1 MNRPTTIDPT
11 SFRRI
16 LLRNVTV
23 PLAAGCAT
31 AALFVGL
38 IIYLLSA
45 LHWVEHTERVIGN
58 ANEITKL
65 SVDLETGLR
74 GYLLTGDEAFLAPY
88 RTGKAKMS
96 AEMATLAE
104 LVADNPVQLDRLG
117 RIRALQTQWDEFARN
132 MISLQQQKGDFS
144 ARLRAGEGKVE
155 FDEIRREFDAFL
167 ATESRLRQERNAAA
181 ENRTVLAVGFF
192 LLVSLTLSGV
202 LAFSGRRELMRLSLI
217 YNEALQDHAHH
228 SEQLQQQAWLRAGQT
243 GLAERSAG
251 QLALP
256 QLGQAILDYFADRLG
271 IAVGALYAAEPG
283 GALQRTA
290 TYGFSAGSVDS
301 PATFR
306 HGEGLVGETARE
318 RKLKHLAGMAG
329 NYLRVTS
336 SLGEGAPVD
345 VVLLPV
351 ENEGKVNGVLE
362 LGFVRPAT
370 RRDLELLNMVASN
383 IGTFI
388 DAALYR
394 QRLQQMLEETQQLNE
409 EMEVQQEELRTANES
424 LSEQS
429 RILEESQA
437 HLEHQKAA
445 LELSNEQLAVQALA
459 LDQKN
464 IAIGEANAQLE
475 LRAEELRRSS
485 RYKSEFLANMS
496 HELRTPLN
504 SSLIL
509 SRLLADNPAGNLTGE
524 QVTFAETIYSS
535 GNDLLNLIND
545 ILDIS
550 KVEAGKLE
558 LVIEPLPFDKLLNSL
573 NMTFAPLAGQKG
585 LEFSISPAQQLPG
598 YLTTD
603 RQRLEQVLK
612 NLLSNAVKF
621 TDQGAVSLAVAP
633 SGHDSV
639 QFTVQDSGI
648 GIAPAEQQKIF
659 EAFHQA
665 DGTASRR
672 HGGTGLGLS
681 ISRDLAKLLGGEI
694 SVRSAP
700 DQGSTFILT
709 VPLHWSVPGS
719 ADEQSARGPSAAAS
733 LSSSTSPNASASGQ
747 RERHGDQDTFLPSSW
762 SREVAARGAS
772 HTGHS
777 GLAAAP
783 VGNVPGATAPVAP
796 TGGDGITG
804 PTPATFPD
812 DRADSRGAGAR
823 RFVLVI
829 EDEPEFAGILYS
841 LAHEM
846 GYRCLV
852 AHGAD
857 DGVRLAAEFLP
868 DAILLDMR
876 LPDRPGMHVLQQ
888 LKESPRTRHIP
899 VHVVSASDHNH
910 AALQMGAIGYAKKP
924 IAREELK
931 AVFRRLEAK
940 VAQKSKRVL
949 LVEDDER
956 QRDSVMR
963 LIEDEDVSIT
973 AVALGEEALAL
984 LRKEIF
990 DCMIIDLKL
999 PDIPGEE
1006 LLHRMSREELCSFP
1020 PVIVYT
1026 GRNLSREEE
1035 AGLMKYSRSII
1046 IKGARSPER
1055 LLDEVTLFLHQVEAD
1070 LSSERQGMLKQARSR
1085 ERVFEG
1091 RKVLLVDDDVRNI
1104 FALTNALE
1112 QKGVVVEVG
1121 RNGFEAIS
1129 KLDSVPDIDLILMD
1143 VMMPGMDGLEATRRI
1158 RSDARFR
1165 KLPIIAITAKAMK
1178 NDQEE
1183 CLQAGASDYLA
1194 KPIDLDRLYSL
1205 LRVWMPKMERL

>member
-23 PLAAGCAT
+23 PLGVGCAT

-74 GYLLTGDEAFLAPY
+74 GFLLTGDESFLAPY

-96 AEMATLAE
+96 AEMATLRQ

-117 RIRALQTQWDEFARN
+117 RISALQSQWDEFARN
-132 MISLQQQKGDFS
+132 MISLQQQKGDFA
-144 ARLRAGEGKVE
+144 ARLRAGEGKIE

-167 ATESRLRQERNAAA
+167 ATESRLRQERNATA
-181 ENRTVLAVGFF
+181 ENRTVMAVGFF
-192 LLVSLTLSGV
+192 LLVSLTLSGL
-202 LAFSGRRELMRLSLI
+202 LAFSGRRELLRLSVI
-217 YNEALQDHAHH
+217 YNDALQDHARH
-228 SEQLQQQAWLRAGQT
+228 SEELQQQAWLRSGQT

-256 QLGQAILDYFADRLG
+256 QLGLAILDYFADRLG
-271 IAVGALYAAEPG
+271 IAVGAVYVTEPD
-283 GALQRTA
+283 GALRRTA
-290 TYGFSAGSVDS
+290 TYGFSAERLDS
-301 PATFR
+301 PAKLR
-306 HGEGLVGETARE
+306 RGEGLLGEVVRE

-329 NYLRVTS
+329 DYLKVTS
-336 SLGEGAPVD
+336 GLGEGTPVD
-345 VVLLPV
+345 VILLPV
-351 ENEGKVNGVLE
+351 ENEGHVNGIVE
-362 LGFVRPAT
+362 LGLMRPAA
-370 RRDLELLNMVASN
+370 RRDVELLNMVAAN

-394 QRLQQMLEETQQLNE
+394 ERLQQMLEETQQLNE

-429 RILEESQA
+429 RVLEESQA
-437 HLEHQKAA
+437 HLEHQKDA

-558 LVIEPLPFDKLLNSL
+558 LVIEALPFDKLLNSL

-585 LEFSISPAQQLPG
+585 LEFSMSAAQQLPG

-621 TDQGAVSLAVAP
+621 TDKGTVSLSVAL

-639 QFTVQDSGI
+639 QFTVSDSGI

-681 ISRDLAKLLGGEI
+681 ISRDLARLLGGEI
-694 SVRSAP
+694 GVRSAP
-700 DQGSTFILT
+700 DQGSTFTLT
-709 VPLHWSVPGS
+709 VPLHWSVPDSG
-719 ADEQSARGPSAAAS
+719 ARQDEPSRAAK
-733 LSSSTSPNASASGQ
+733 ASASNSVPPQ
-747 RERHGDQDTFLPSSW
+747 GDQDTFLPSSW
-762 SREVAARGAS
+762 SREVAARSSGHAGAAGEPAPGAA
-772 HTGHS
+772 TGIDDS
-777 GLAAAP
+777 PAP
-783 VGNVPGATAPVAP
+783 VIAS
-796 TGGDGITG
+796 
-804 PTPATFPD
+804 FPD
-812 DRADSRGAGAR
+812 DRSESRAAGSR

-857 DGVRLAAEFLP
+857 EGVRLAGEFLP

-924 IAREELK
+924 IAREELR
-931 AVFRRLEAK
+931 AVFQRLEAK

-963 LIEDEDVSIT
+963 LIEDDDVSIT

-1035 AGLMKYSRSII
+1035 TGLMKYSRSII

-1070 LSSERQGMLKQARSR
+1070 LSSERQGMLKQSRSR

-1112 QKGVVVEVG
+1112 QKGVIVEVG

-1129 KLDSVPDIDLILMD
+1129 KLDSVPDIDLVLMD
-1143 VMMPGMDGLEATRRI
+1143 VMMPGMDGLEATRQI
-1158 RSDARFR
+1158 RTDTRFR